1 MRGVEAFAD
10 AALIDLALATLTARR
25 ATVLRNIAAF
35 SHRPRSV
42 VLEVF
47 TSATGGLA
55 LTQTEVAL
63 VPCRFADAPLLDAA
77 AIWLIG
83 AQRPDA
89 TFGCS

>member
-1 MRGVEAFAD
+1 
-10 AALIDLALATLTARR
+10 
-25 ATVLRNIAAF
+25 
-35 SHRPRSV
+35 V

>member
-1 MRGVEAFAD
+1 MGTF
-10 AALIDLALATLTARR
+10 RR
-25 ATVLRNIAAF
+25 RIIAGA
-35 SHRPRSV
+35 SEGSRTSRPTKTKWWDGPRSV